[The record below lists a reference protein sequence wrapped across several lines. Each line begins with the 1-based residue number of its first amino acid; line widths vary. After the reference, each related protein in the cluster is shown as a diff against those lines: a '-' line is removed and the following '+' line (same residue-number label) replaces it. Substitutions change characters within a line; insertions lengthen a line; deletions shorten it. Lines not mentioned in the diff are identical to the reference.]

1 MYSVVRPRFKAV
13 AGMLFAACIAV
24 MGASAPSASAEVV
37 RAVEYFH
44 KDFEHYFVTANPQ
57 EIALLDGGVFKG
69 WWRTGQRYRV
79 DDSPAPD
86 LVPVCRFFTAE
97 YAGKASHFYTASAAE
112 CEHVKTMP
120 DWTYEGISFH
130 VRLPDASGICGP
142 GTTAINRLFNGG
154 QGGAP
159 NHAYTSDP
167 GKRDLLIKSGWISE
181 GVVFCAPLA
190 PGDSLLKTQE
200 LAGSYWTFTAGPPTE
215 YSASRYL
222 MHAQFANV
230 AFTEPAPTY
239 FGVPVRPAAI
249 NSGGSVFVNYG
260 TAAWDAV
267 AGSYLYETSV
277 QEACFDEDSWEPC
290 FPIYVGTAMLFDD
303 ARGPTTPI
311 CYMTVMGNLISLE
324 PPVLH
329 PFQPYLWPGCTPGVA
344 TKS

>member
-1 MYSVVRPRFKAV
+1 MTS
-13 AGMLFAACIAV
+13 
-24 MGASAPSASAEVV
+24 
-37 RAVEYFH
+37 
-44 KDFEHYFVTANPQ
+44 NPL
-57 EIALLDGGVFKG
+57 EIAALDGGVFKG

-79 DDSPAPD
+79 DDSPAAG

-190 PGDSLLKTQE
+190 PGDPLAKTQE
-200 LAGSYWTFTAGPPTE
+200 LAGSTWTFPVGRESELRIPRTVLGP
-215 YSASRYL
+215 
-222 MHAQFANV
+222 
-230 AFTEPAPTY
+230 AFTEPAPAY
-239 FGVPVRPAAI
+239 FGVPLRPVAI
-249 NSGGSVFVNYG
+249 NSGGSGFNYG
-260 TAAWDAV
+260 TAAWDAI
-267 AGSYLYETSV
+267 AGSYLYETTV
-277 QEACFDEDSWEPC
+277 QICLTTVGWDC
-290 FPIYVGTAMLFDD
+290 FPGYVGTAVLFDD
-303 ARGPTTPI
+303 AQGPSTPI
-311 CYMTVMGNLISLE
+311 CQMTVISNLVSYE
-324 PPVLH
+324 PPVWH
-329 PFQPYLWPGCTPGVA
+329 PFQPYLWPGCTAGVA